1 MKGKPPLF
9 LVLVFAAGLLL
20 TTYTALAQNPAHG
33 NEKIPAGKH
42 RGGVVCLLYDGKG
55 RVLSAGEDGFLGI
68 WNLGE
73 MCAEER
79 FQLSENAVVSMA
91 PRPGYTQIAIVESD
105 SLGLYRISAWDY
117 EKKKKLFTVPS
128 RDPVSHITYSAMGT
142 FIIASQNSQGGLLFI
157 SPETGELLSF
167 PVDQIGR
174 VSFTATGRSER
185 IMAAYSPS
193 GILSYWDL
201 ESGEELH
208 HFSVVPNLGSPLLLG
223 NNRFLAGFAGGA
235 LVIIDAV
242 SGNELTRKNRLS
254 GGVLYPDAAGS
265 ADFLYLNKNELH
277 YYRINNSGINPPGAA
292 GGTSRQGP
300 ALGAGAA
307 SANLETRDVFPLPD
321 TIPSVR
327 ALVFVSPD
335 RLALGTATGAVYVL
349 SRRPMEISGNL
360 HLLATGEQIAA
371 IEGAASAFDF
381 AFITGNNLSGIIPL
395 NFNVLRE
402 GDKLLLT
409 GAGSYNH
416 IISLPGNIDS
426 ASDRNG
432 TFLYWQD
439 ASLLPF
445 PAIRRAGEAEFDSS
459 VLKKLSIRLP
469 LRSVAVID
477 QQALFLD
484 SVGNITIL
492 STETGNVHF
501 NFSSAG
507 SLDAAFFDGKNIIIG
522 RGAVS
527 GGRGEADARRN
538 APFLKVNT
546 VTGETVPLPYPARVG
561 ARIFRSGSG
570 TLYGAVIS
578 GSTGN
583 AKTELIK
590 LNPDNSIQSEILMAY
605 EGEDTFFSIAETLR
619 TTAST
624 LGGDGAFITGTN
636 NAIYFERSP
645 GLPRQLISGGG
656 FYITIDQEGNV
667 AWHHGASGKLLAML
681 SIYRDKWILKT
692 EDGPK
697 LQGPVA
703 YSE

>member
-1 MKGKPPLF
+1 MKGRPPLF
-9 LVLVFAAGLLL
+9 LVFVFVAGLLPK
-20 TTYTALAQNPAHG
+20 TYTALAQNQAHG
-33 NEKIPAGKH
+33 NKSIPAGKH
-42 RGGVVCLLYDGKG
+42 RGGVVCLLYDGKD

-79 FQLSENAVVSMA
+79 FQLSENAIVSMA
-91 PRPGYTQIAIVESD
+91 LRPGYTQIALVESD
-105 SLGLYRISAWDY
+105 SFGLYRISAWDY
-117 EKKKKLFTVPS
+117 EKKKKFFTVPS
-128 RDPVSHITYSAMGT
+128 RDPVSHITYSAMGA
-142 FIIASQNSQGGLLFI
+142 FIIASQNSQGGLLFM

-167 PVDQIGR
+167 PVDQTGR

-201 ESGEELH
+201 ESGEELY
-208 HFSVVPNLGSPLLLG
+208 HFSVVPNLGSPLLFG

-242 SGNELTRKNRLS
+242 RGNELTRKNRVPE
-254 GGVLYPDAAGS
+254 GVLYPDAAGS
-265 ADFLYLNKNELH
+265 DDFLYLNNNELY
-277 YYRINNSGINPPGAA
+277 YYRINNSGINLPASGEGA
-292 GGTSRQGP
+292 S
-300 ALGAGAA
+300 
-307 SANLETRDVFPLPD
+307 SANLETRGVFPLPD
-321 TIPSVR
+321 TMPAVKALTFVR
-327 ALVFVSPD
+327 PD

-349 SRRPMEISGNL
+349 SRRPTETSGNL
-360 HLLATGEQIAA
+360 HLLATSEQTAV

-395 NFNVLRE
+395 DFNVLRE
-402 GDKLLLT
+402 GDKLPLT

-416 IISLPGNIDS
+416 IISLPGNKSPD
-426 ASDRNG
+426 SDRNG

-439 ASLLPF
+439 VSPLPF
-445 PAIRRAGEAEFDSS
+445 PAIRMAGEAEFDSS
-459 VLKKLSIRLP
+459 ALNKLSIRSP
-469 LRSVAVID
+469 LRSVSVID
-477 QQALFLD
+477 QQAMFLD

-492 STETGNVHF
+492 STETGNVRF

-507 SLDAAFFDGKNIIIG
+507 SLDAAFFDDKNIIIG

-578 GSTGN
+578 GSMGN

-590 LNPDNSIQSEILMAY
+590 LNPDNSIQSEILMVY
-605 EGEDTFFSIAETLR
+605 QGEDTFFSIAETLR

-636 NAIYFERSP
+636 NAIHFERSP
-645 GLPRQLISGGG
+645 GLPRQLISGGW
-656 FYITIDQEGNV
+656 FYITIDQEGNIS
-667 AWHHGASGKLLAML
+667 WHHGSGGELLATL
-681 SIYRDKWILKT
+681 RIYKDRWILEKPH
-692 EDGPK
+692 GFK
-697 LQGPVA
+697 LQGPVT